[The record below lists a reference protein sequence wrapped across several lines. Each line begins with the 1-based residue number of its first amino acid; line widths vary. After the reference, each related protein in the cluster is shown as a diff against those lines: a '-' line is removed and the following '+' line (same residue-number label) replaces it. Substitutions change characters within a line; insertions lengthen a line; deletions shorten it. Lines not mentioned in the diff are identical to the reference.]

1 MDIHE
6 NIISTLRAQAHHPPI
21 VMESAGFCTE
31 HSANARSI
39 GYEEEISPTLR
50 AGTVPAAVFEN
61 HSADT
66 RYTGPLDIAPT
77 ISATYG
83 KGGNN
88 QPFVVHTPQ
97 TLKIRGGKFGGGKGP
112 IWQTDMSATLST
124 NNDQVLFEPKCY
136 GICSLQS
143 NAMKSDNPNS
153 GFYEAD
159 TART

>member
-1 MDIHE
+1 
-6 NIISTLRAQAHHPPI
+6 
-21 VMESAGFCTE
+21 MESAGFCTE

-97 TLKIRGGKFGGGKGP
+97 TLKIRSGKSGGGKGP

-124 NNDQVLFEPKCY
+124 NND
-136 GICSLQS
+136 
-143 NAMKSDNPNS
+143 
-153 GFYEAD
+153 
-159 TART
+159 